1 MKGRILFVVLAGA
14 CVAKGAIAGNEFSGS
29 NASAYKQTSAEP
41 AAKTAPSNSTENNR
55 KEKLL
60 LKGLDGDRHSLEEWR
75 GKVIVLNFW
84 ATWCSPCLY
93 EIPDFVAYQ
102 EKYRIRGLQIIGVGL
117 DEEKKLRNVQR
128 TLGINYP
135 ILFADP
141 KSDSGLMAL
150 WGNSSGIVPYSVVI
164 DRDGRIAY
172 THHGLMN
179 LDTFTES
186 VLPLLDKT

>member
-1 MKGRILFVVLAGA
+1 MIGRILFVVLAGA
-14 CVAKGAIAGNEFSGS
+14 CIAGTAVAGNESSSF
-29 NASAYKQTSAEP
+29 NASAYKQAPAE
-41 AAKTAPSNSTENNR
+41 AAARTHSSNSTEDR

-60 LKGLDGDRHSLEEWR
+60 LKGLDGGRHSLAEWR

-102 EKYRIRGLQIIGVGL
+102 KKYSIRGLQIIGVGL

-141 KSDSGLMAL
+141 KSDSGLMAS
-150 WGNSSGIVPYSVVI
+150 WGNSSGVVPYSVVI
-164 DRDGRIAY
+164 DRDGRVAY

-179 LDTFTES
+179 LETFNES
-186 VLPLLDKT
+186 VLPLLDIR